1 MVLDHYRFGRI
12 RSRVRAVRVCQNL
25 TKLESIYSSQFGSES
40 DESEIRGAGGWL
52 IPAALNPVVP
62 GSLQTFFLK
71 VFLSF
76 LCYLN
81 DTLMQ
86 SFAAWLFL
94 PLCCSFLLLP
104 GSQPLGCA
112 LVKKMAGTPSSAA
125 WSESIPT
132 RPRRFCPRAAFTFA
146 ATGNRTWNLPSTLH
160 CPSH

>member
-1 MVLDHYRFGRI
+1 M
-12 RSRVRAVRVCQNL
+12 RVCQKL
-25 TKLESIYSSQFGSES
+25 TTLESIYLSQFGSES
-40 DESEIRGAGGWL
+40 DESENRGAGGWL

-71 VFLSF
+71 VFLPFFAISMTF
-76 LCYLN
+76 
-81 DTLMQ
+81 LMQ

-125 WSESIPT
+125 
-132 RPRRFCPRAAFTFA
+132 
-146 ATGNRTWNLPSTLH
+146 
-160 CPSH
+160 